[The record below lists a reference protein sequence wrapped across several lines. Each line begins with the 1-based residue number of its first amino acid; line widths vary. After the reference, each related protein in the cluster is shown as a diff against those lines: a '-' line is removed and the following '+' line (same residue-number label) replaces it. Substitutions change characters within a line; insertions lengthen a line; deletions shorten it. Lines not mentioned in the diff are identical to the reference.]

1 VRKAL
6 GFRRL
11 VARTAAA
18 KVPPQESI
26 LSGKSERRTI
36 ALISASPQQAVI
48 SSNPRFALHKTARQ
62 GLFAPGRGECVGDY
76 FPLSRRAVH
85 AVMLAH
91 AGALTF
97 VAGRIPTS
105 RRAFLLLAI
114 GLNDI
119 DLAELFETL
128 RNERIEPG
136 LRGFPEAALLVPL
149 GIGTTLAADPSSV
162 GDLIW
167 QSHPEPMSR
176 PPPQQ
181 DRNLL
186 LIPDAP
192 ESFGRTFVQ
201 AEPF

>member
-1 VRKAL
+1 MGIITTTPGYA
-6 GFRRL
+6 G
-11 VARTAAA
+11 
-18 KVPPQESI
+18 PSGSI
-26 LSGKSERRTI
+26 FTLETWGRSQLS
-36 ALISASPQQAVI
+36 QQ
-48 SSNPRFALHKTARQ
+48 NLDFALHKTASQ

-97 VAGRIPTS
+97 VTGRIPTS

-119 DLAELFETL
+119 DLAEFLETL
-128 RNERIEPG
+128 RDERVEPG

-167 QSHPEPMSR
+167 QSHPEAMPR